1 MKISIIKDITTAVRG
16 DRSYKSRTAGLPTRY
31 VEQPLLSG
39 KVTIEVEADGKA
51 YYYLYSTRGSQRKPY
66 FTRIEGRV
74 GYFLIST
81 EQHLLIK

>member
-39 KVTIEVEADGKA
+39 KVTIEVEADGKTTNRSRER
-51 YYYLYSTRGSQRKPY
+51 YYKVSN
-66 FTRIEGRV
+66 
-74 GYFLIST
+74 
-81 EQHLLIK
+81 